1 MKLKITVHGVAY
13 EVDVEILDAEEGF
26 AESAP
31 LPPVGRTA
39 PTHRKGA
46 TAGSPGSIPSAAMK
60 ASSPTAGTSSL
71 LSPIAGTVLE
81 LECKVG
87 DQVTEGQPLVLI
99 EAMKMKTA
107 VPAPGEGRIG
117 AIQVAVGDTVREGQ
131 VLVEF
136 E

>member
-26 AESAP
+26 AQSGP
-31 LPPVGRTA
+31 LPPVGRA
-39 PTHRKGA
+39 MPARSA
-46 TAGSPGSIPSAAMK
+46 TAGSPSPTQQRAAK
-60 ASSPTAGTSSL
+60 AATVTAGTSSL

-107 VPAPGEGRIG
+107 VPSPGSGSIR
-117 AIQVAVGDTVREGQ
+117 AIHVAVGDTVREGQ

>member
-1 MKLKITVHGVAY
+1 MKLKITVHGVTY

-31 LPPVGRTA
+31 LPPAGRTA
-39 PTHRKGA
+39 PTPKRGVPTGLPVA
-46 TAGSPGSIPSAAMK
+46 TPQTAVSTAPPA
-60 ASSPTAGTSSL
+60 AGTSSL

-87 DQVTEGQPLVLI
+87 DQVTEGQPLVVI

-107 VPAPGEGRIG
+107 VPAPGEGRIR
-117 AIQVAVGDTVREGQ
+117 AVQVAVGDTVREGQ

>member
-13 EVDVEILDAEEGF
+13 EVNVEILDAEEGF

-31 LPPVGRTA
+31 LPPVGRSA
-39 PTHRKGA
+39 PTYSRGA
-46 TAGSPGSIPSAAMK
+46 TAGSPGSTPAAATK
-60 ASSPTAGTSSL
+60 PAPPAAGTSSL

-87 DQVTEGQPLVLI
+87 DRVTEGQPLILI

-107 VPAPGEGRIG
+107 VPAPGEGRIR
-117 AIQVAVGDTVREGQ
+117 AIQVAVG
-131 VLVEF
+131 
-136 E
+136 